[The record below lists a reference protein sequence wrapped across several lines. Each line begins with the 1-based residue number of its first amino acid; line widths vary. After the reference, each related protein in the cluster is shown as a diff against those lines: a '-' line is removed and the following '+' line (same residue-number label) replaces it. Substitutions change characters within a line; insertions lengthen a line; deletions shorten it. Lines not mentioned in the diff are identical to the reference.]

1 MRRSQNSLSLAVNLL
16 VKGAVTFLSVLLLA
30 PACVLAADSA
40 ATAVRDTTSSLA
52 ARMLPALRGGGFRMD
67 DYWVWDGSV
76 IQGGDGSYHMF
87 ASRWSKEVCFYPN
100 FVTNSEV
107 VRAVSDT
114 PEGPY
119 HFVET
124 VIQRRGPEFWDG
136 MMSHNPVIRKSGG
149 KYLLFY
155 TGTTYRFPYPDA
167 TNPVISDAQHK
178 EARLNQQIGL
188 LVADSL
194 EGPWQRNDQPIIARN
209 PDEGRWDSK
218 MTTNASPCVLP
229 DGSIL
234 VIYKGVAHHGD
245 FMRLGIAR
253 AAAWNRPFERM
264 QDHPLFEFDQMN
276 ASVEDPFFWHDG
288 HRFNLLMKDMTGALC
303 GEEHGGLF
311 ASSADASHWEFR
323 RHEVAY
329 SRTVRWDD
337 GTVSTQGNLERPSL
351 LFDRH
356 GTPTHFFAATADVH
370 FRNRQELKST
380 YVLVIP
386 LNGKR

>member
-1 MRRSQNSLSLAVNLL
+1 MHNTPENLA
-16 VKGAVTFLSVLLLA
+16 T
-30 PACVLAADSA
+30 
-40 ATAVRDTTSSLA
+40 
-52 ARMLPALRGGGFRMD
+52 RMLPALRGGGFRMD
-67 DYWVWDGSV
+67 NYWVWDGSV
-76 IQGGDGSYHMF
+76 IQGNDGRYHMF
-87 ASRWSKEVCFYPN
+87 ASRWSKDVCFYPN

-124 VIQRRGPEFWDG
+124 VIKRRGPEFWDG
-136 MMSHNPVIRKSGG
+136 MMSHNPVIRRSGN

-167 TNPVISDAQHK
+167 TNPVISDAQHV
-178 EARLNQQIGL
+178 EARLNQQIGML
-188 LVADSL
+188 IADSL
-194 EGPWQRNDQPIIARN
+194 EGPWQRSDQPIIARN
-209 PDEGRWDSK
+209 PDEGKWDSK

-253 AAAWNRPFERM
+253 ASAWNRPFERIL
-264 QDHPLFEFDQMN
+264 DRPLFEFDQMN

-288 HRFNLLMKDMTGALC
+288 TRFNLMMKDMTGALC

-311 ASSADASHWEFR
+311 ASSSDAIHWEFR
-323 RHEVAY
+323 RNEVAY

-337 GTVSTQGNLERPSL
+337 NTVTKQGNLERPSL
-351 LFDRH
+351 LFDRT
-356 GTPTHFFAATADVH
+356 GTPTHFFAATADVN
-370 FRNRQELKST
+370 FRSRKELKST
-380 YVLVIP
+380 YVMVVP
-386 LNGKR
+386 LKAMP